1 MKRYPLGR
9 FLIPAGRWGRL
20 DLLSLGFAALFFSLS
35 GIASADTNLFVTQ
48 YWRMPVQT
56 DTAIRTNLSPE
67 SCGECHRQQYEEWS
81 HSVHGRAMGPG
92 VIGQVIAFSP
102 KEDASCRLCHAP
114 LDRQQPYLFDE
125 AAAPIGNVDPA
136 DMAWPVERTQERIYR
151 SKREGKNPVYDERL
165 ARQGIVCAACH
176 VRDGVV
182 YGPPPDPAKPR
193 RPSPHPVRHTPYFE
207 SAEFCRACHQFSPD
221 DAINGKPLENTYEEW
236 KHGSWGAQD
245 VACQKCH
252 MPGRAH
258 RWKGIH
264 DDDQVR
270 LGLLVRFNAAVA
282 TSGVTGE
289 LSILNANVGHFFPT
303 YVTPKVVASVVLVD
317 SNGAPIFGTR
327 REGIIAREVIL
338 TTDERREIRD
348 SRIVPGDTFVLPYRL
363 GWATA
368 ALARLSA
375 DAIRAEV
382 TVYPDHFYTGLFEA
396 LLDDDLDS
404 VARQKIL
411 QAHANSKKSPFT
423 VFSETLTISQPH
435 RAIRQASES
444 AATNDP

>member
-9 FLIPAGRWGRL
+9 FLIPAGRWSRL
-20 DLLSLGFAALFFSLS
+20 DLLSLGFAALFFALS
-35 GIASADTNLFVTQ
+35 GIASADTNLFVAQ
-48 YWRMPVQT
+48 YWRMPVRA
-56 DTAIRTNLSPE
+56 DTAARLNLSPE
-67 SCGECHRQQYEEWS
+67 SCGECHLRQYEDWS

-92 VIGQVIAFSP
+92 VVGQLIGFSS
-102 KEDASCRLCHAP
+102 KDDASCRLCHAP
-114 LDRQQPYLFDE
+114 LERQQPYLFGE
-125 AAAPIGNVDPA
+125 AAAPVGNEDP
-136 DMAWPVERTQERIYR
+136 AWPVERAQERIYR
-151 SKREGKNPVYDERL
+151 SNHERKNPAYDETL

-176 VRDGVV
+176 LREGIV

-193 RPSPHPVRHTPYFE
+193 RPAPHPVRHTPYFE

-236 KHGSWGAQD
+236 KHGSWGKQG

-264 DDDQVR
+264 DADQVR
-270 LGLLVRFNAAVA
+270 LGLLIRFNADA
-282 TSGVTGE
+282 TKSGVTGE

-303 YVTPKVVASVVLVD
+303 YVTPKVVASIVLVD
-317 SNGAPIFGTR
+317 SRGFPVFGTL

-338 TTDERREIRD
+338 TEDNRREIRD
-348 SRIVPGDTFVLPYRL
+348 SRISPGDTLVLPYRL
-363 GWATA
+363 KWPTA
-368 ALARLSA
+368 GLVRLSVA
-375 DAIRAEV
+375 AIHAEV

-404 VARQKIL
+404 DARQKIL

-423 VFSETLTISQPH
+423 VFSETLPISRLPGS
-435 RAIRQASES
+435 IR
-444 AATNDP
+444 